1 MSVSDWTSEAG
12 IASMT
17 GAAAVVPLQF
27 TGDFLWWAVAF
38 FVLAVI
44 AALAGF
50 SGAAG
55 ISMDI
60 ARLLVLVFLVL
71 AVISLLL

>member
-1 MSVSDWTSEAG
+1 MSVSDWTWDAG
-12 IASMT
+12 IASLT
-17 GAAAVVPLQF
+17 GAAVIVPLQF
-27 TGDFLWWAVAF
+27 SGDFLWWAIAF

-50 SGAAG
+50 SGVAG
-55 ISMDI
+55 VSMDI
-60 ARLLVLVFLVL
+60 ARILVLVFLVL